1 MSNCPVCGGEVVVI
15 GLRIGPRGESLDG
28 GFCTDCGLYL
38 RRPTDT
44 DDGWRVPEGCG
55 DAYQH

>member
-1 MSNCPVCGGEVVVI
+1 MVI